1 MIKIII
7 VTGFLG
13 SGKTTFLKSILKD
26 AKNVGLIINEFGKI
40 GIDDRLLQNAI
51 AGENDSVLVD
61 GGCFCCNK
69 INGLKNSLCDVLGLF
84 ENKPLEYVVIE
95 TTGLANVAPMI
106 YTILNDV
113 FLSSHFMVYKVITC
127 VDALNYTQHIQNQ
140 ETLNQIFSAN
150 EIVVT
155 KLDLCESFS
164 KDRLPKNIPVYF
176 KKDYTFDMFFKKQ
189 NEINLKDYKN
199 EDYAHQ
205 IDSVAF
211 EFNQTL
217 DWNKFS
223 VWLSVFLF
231 THGEDIL
238 RIKGVLDVG
247 EEECVSV
254 NGVYHHMYP
263 CEHIKLE
270 QKTSNLVIIFK
281 NLDKDKIVQSF
292 KMFLE
297 LNENTRILG

>member
-69 INGLKNSLCDVLGLF
+69 INGLKNSLCDVLSLF

-164 KDRLPKNIPVYF
+164 KNRLPKNIPVYF

-189 NEINLKDYKN
+189 NEIDLKDYKN

-205 IDSVAF
+205 IDSVA
-211 EFNQTL
+211 
-217 DWNKFS
+217 
-223 VWLSVFLF
+223 LSLIKLLIGINFLF
-231 THGEDIL
+231 GL
-238 RIKGVLDVG
+238 VCFYL
-247 EEECVSV
+247 
-254 NGVYHHMYP
+254 HMG
-263 CEHIKLE
+263 
-270 QKTSNLVIIFK
+270 
-281 NLDKDKIVQSF
+281 KIS
-292 KMFLE
+292 
-297 LNENTRILG
+297 